1 MNSIQLFLLLRI
13 IGQEFALTVL
23 KSCLQSGNS
32 DWFLHV
38 RIKQSGRII
47 SLSSMILK
55 LILRHRG
62 ECHQLCVRQVKGSR
76 LLLVPETASC
86 LETVKDRHV

>member
-1 MNSIQLFLLLRI
+1 
-13 IGQEFALTVL
+13 
-23 KSCLQSGNS
+23 
-32 DWFLHV
+32 
-38 RIKQSGRII
+38 
-47 SLSSMILK
+47 MILK